1 MSHPHAHVRIFI
13 NRIAYRFEQ
22 PEATGRTL
30 KEHAGIP
37 LDHALCVQSGHRHPH
52 EECGCERKDRGDEL
66 VLVPDDKLVTLEDGE
81 HFWSIAPASAG
92 VTVKI
97 NNKEYT
103 FADPHQTGQ
112 SLKTRAVIPLTDVLF
127 LDRPREDEVIA
138 NDSKITLECDQC
150 FHSEPPANY
159 GGPPI
164 DAASVGFDRFELL
177 PQPDGWTFLVV
188 HDYPIPD
195 GFTPNRTRLLV
206 KLPPLFPD
214 AAPDM
219 FWLNPHVRTSSGA
232 MPQGAS
238 VEAVLD
244 GQWQRFSWH
253 LQAGAWQ
260 PGTSTLRDFMRC
272 VRGRLEKRN

>member
-1 MSHPHAHVRIFI
+1 MSHIHPRLRIFI
-13 NRIAYRFEQ
+13 NRVPYFFEA
-22 PEATGRTL
+22 PEMTGRAL
-30 KEHAGIP
+30 KERANIP
-37 LDHALCVQSGHRHPH
+37 PDHALCVESGHRHDH
-52 EECGCERKDRGDEL
+52 DECGCERKDRGDEL
-66 VLVPDDKLVTLEDGE
+66 VLVPDDKAVILENGE

-97 NNKEYT
+97 NRREYT

-112 SLKTRAVIPLTDVLF
+112 SLKARAAIPLTDVLF

-138 NDSKITLECDQC
+138 NDRKITLECDMC

-159 GGPPI
+159 GEPPV
-164 DAASVGFDRFELL
+164 DSLSVGFDRFEVL

-188 HDYPIPD
+188 HDYPIPE
-195 GFTPNRTRLLV
+195 GFTPNVTRLLV

-238 VEAVLD
+238 VEAVMD

-253 LQAGAWQ
+253 LQPGAWQ
-260 PGTSTLRDFMRC
+260 PGISTLRDFMRC
-272 VRGRLEKRN
+272 VRARLEKRN